1 MGVPCLSL
9 SQHALP
15 KVPLP
20 PLKQT
25 LAMYLKSMEHLVG
38 KEQFSKTKT
47 IVEKFG
53 APGGAGE
60 ALQKKLLERREST
73 TNWVNSSL
81 KMILIIN
88 NTIVHICVS
97 FTQDNDRDNC
107 HRQA

>member
-1 MGVPCLSL
+1 MIGDPCLSL

-25 LAMYLKSMEHLVG
+25 LDMYLKSMEHLVG

-53 APGGAGE
+53 ARGGAGE
-60 ALQKKLLERREST
+60 TLQKKLLERREST

-81 KMILIIN
+81 IIIIIN
-88 NTIVHICVS
+88 
-97 FTQDNDRDNC
+97 
-107 HRQA
+107 